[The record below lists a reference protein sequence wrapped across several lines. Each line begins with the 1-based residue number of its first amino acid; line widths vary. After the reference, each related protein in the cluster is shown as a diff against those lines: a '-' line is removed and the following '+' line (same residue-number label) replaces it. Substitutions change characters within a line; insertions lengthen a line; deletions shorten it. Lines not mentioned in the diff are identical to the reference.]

1 MSLIKSP
8 EEIEI
13 LREAG
18 RILASVT
25 AEVARA
31 CQPGV
36 STLELD
42 TLAAR
47 LMREAGGEPA
57 LVGYQPEG
65 ADRPYPATLC
75 ASINNEVVHGIPNA
89 ERVLK
94 EGDVI
99 GLDTVIKYKG
109 LFIDMAMTVPVGE
122 IPAETKRLLEVTKSA
137 LAAAI
142 EVCRP
147 GKRIN
152 DIGCAIEKVVKKSG
166 FGLVED
172 LGGHAVG
179 HAVHEEPYIPNYC
192 IKGGSTALVPGM
204 VLALEPIVNAGSM
217 RVTLDEKDG
226 YTYRTFDGKKSAH
239 FEHSV
244 LVTDGD
250 PEILTLV

>member
-1 MSLIKSP
+1 MALVKSP
-8 EEIEI
+8 QEIDT

-18 RILASVT
+18 KILAGVV
-25 AEVARA
+25 AEVSSVCR
-31 CQPGV
+31 PGV

-42 TLAAR
+42 ALAER
-47 LMREAGGEPA
+47 LMRERGAEPA
-57 LVGYQPEG
+57 LIGYQPDG

-75 ASINNEVVHGIPNA
+75 TSVNNEVVHGIPSKDKI
-89 ERVLK
+89 LQ

-109 LFIDMAMTVPVGE
+109 LFIDMAVTVPVGE
-122 IPAETKRLLEVTKSA
+122 IPAETKRLLDVTRSA
-137 LAAAI
+137 LSAAI

-192 IKGGSTALVPGM
+192 IKGGGTALVPGM

-217 RVTLDEKDG
+217 QVTLDQKDG
-226 YTYRTFDGKKSAH
+226 YTYRTRDGKKSAH

-244 LVTDGD
+244 LITDGD
-250 PEILTLV
+250 PEILTLA

>member
-1 MSLIKSP
+1 MAAVKSP
-8 EEIEI
+8 QEIEI

-18 RILASVT
+18 KILARVV
-25 AEVARA
+25 AELTKA

-42 TLAAR
+42 ALAAR
-47 LMREAGGEPA
+47 LMRERGAEPA
-57 LVGYQPEG
+57 LIGYQPEG

-75 ASINNEVVHGIPNA
+75 TSINDEVVHGIPSA

-94 EGDVI
+94 DGDVI
-99 GLDTVIKYKG
+99 GLDTVLKYKG
-109 LFIDMAMTVPVGE
+109 LFIDMAVTVPVGGVS
-122 IPAETKRLLEVTKSA
+122 AETKKLLEVTKSA
-137 LAAAI
+137 LSAAI
-142 EVCRP
+142 EACRP

-192 IKGGSTALVPGM
+192 IRGAGQPLVPGM

-217 RVTLDEKDG
+217 RVTLDQKDG
-226 YTYRTFDGKKSAH
+226 YTYRTFDGRKSAH
-239 FEHSV
+239 FEHSI
-244 LVTDGD
+244 LVTEGD